1 MDLRSVEETLCQLE
15 MDNIISRIWD
25 RDPTVWAHPG
35 HDGREIVDRLG
46 WLAAADDMESR
57 VAEIQTFAREIWGA
71 GFAHVV
77 LLGMGGSSLA
87 PHVLAKTLAPK
98 DGYPRFHML
107 DSTAPAAVLQ
117 CERAIDL
124 TRTLFIVASKSGSTI
139 EMLSMFKYFWQRVGD
154 LTLNPGRAFI
164 AITDPGSGL
173 ERIARERAFRA
184 VFLNPTDIGGRYS
197 ALSLFGLVPAALAGV
212 DIARLLQSA
221 RRIASR
227 CGPAVPVRENPG
239 AVLGAFLGAMAR
251 QGRDKIALAISPMFA
266 DLGLWI
272 EQLVAESTGKQ
283 GTGILPVVFPPA
295 SELANEARR
304 LADHALIAIVP
315 GSQAATAPSHPAALV
330 RKLSDPYELG
340 GEFYC
345 WEMATAIAGHLL
357 RVNPFDQ
364 PNVAEAKRNTAD
376 MLALYERRGA
386 LEPADVLALGADT
399 DIREPAQTLRRFLA
413 DIQPGHYCALLAYL
427 PPDET
432 WDTLFAETQERLTLR
447 LQAAVTFGYGPRY
460 LHSTGQ
466 LHKGGPA
473 TGHFIILTADDAEDA
488 PIPGERYTFGTLKNA
503 QALGDKQAL
512 EAAGRPVI
520 HIHLRGDAS
529 QAATVLR
536 QAIQAAL
543 G

>member
-1 MDLRSVEETLCQLE
+1 MHAHFEETLHQLE
-15 MDNIISRIWD
+15 NDHIISRIWN
-25 RDPTVWAHPG
+25 RDPSVWAPQG

-46 WLAAADDMESR
+46 WLTVADDMEPR
-57 VAEIQTFAREIWGA
+57 VAEIQAFARDIWDA

-98 DGYPRFHML
+98 DGYPQFHML
-107 DSTAPAAVLQ
+107 DSTVPAAILQ

-124 TRTLFIVASKSGSTI
+124 ARTLFIVASKSGSTI

-154 LTLNPGRAFI
+154 LISNPGRAFI

-173 ERIARERAFRA
+173 ERIARERDFRA

-221 RRIASR
+221 RRMASR

-251 QGRDKIALAISPMFA
+251 QGRDKVALAISPVFA
-266 DLGLWI
+266 DFGLWI
-272 EQLVAESTGKQ
+272 EQLLAESTGKQ
-283 GTGILPVVFPPA
+283 GTGLLPVVLPPG
-295 SELANEARR
+295 STLADEALR
-304 LADHALIAIVP
+304 LADHVRITVAP
-315 GSQAATAPSHPAALV
+315 GGQAATAPSHPAALV
-330 RKLSDPYELG
+330 RELPDPYELG

-345 WEMATAIAGHLL
+345 WEMATAVAGHLL

-376 MLALYERRGA
+376 MLALYEQRGA
-386 LEPADVLALGADT
+386 LEPADALALGADA
-399 DIREPAQTLRRFLA
+399 DIREPAETLRRFLA
-413 DIQPGHYCALLAYL
+413 EIQPGHYCAVLAYL
-427 PPDET
+427 SPDEA
-432 WDTLFAETQERLTLR
+432 WDAFFAETQERLALR
-447 LQAAVTFGYGPRY
+447 LHAAVTFGYGPRY

-488 PIPGERYTFGTLKNA
+488 PVPDERYTFGILKNA

-529 QAATVLR
+529 QAAPALR
-536 QAIQAAL
+536 QAIRAAL
-543 G
+543 E

>member
-1 MDLRSVEETLCQLE
+1 MHMHLAETLHQLE
-15 MDNIISRIWD
+15 KGRVISRIWD
-25 RDPTVWAHPG
+25 RDPTVWARPG

-46 WLAAADDMESR
+46 WLTVADDMEPR
-57 VAEIQTFAREIWGA
+57 VAEIQAFARDVWDA
-71 GFAHVV
+71 GFAHIV

-107 DSTAPAAVLQ
+107 DSTVPAAVLQ

-124 TRTLFIVASKSGSTI
+124 ARTLFIVASKSGSTI
-139 EMLSMFKYFWQRVGD
+139 EMLSMFKYFWQRVCD
-154 LTLNPGRAFI
+154 LTSDPGRAFI

-184 VFLNPTDIGGRYS
+184 VFLNPADIGGRYS

-212 DIARLLQSA
+212 DIARLLQPA
-221 RRIASR
+221 RRMAAR
-227 CGPAVPVRENPG
+227 CSPAVPVRDNPG
-239 AVLGAFLGAMAR
+239 AVLGTFLGAMAR
-251 QGRDKIALAISPMFA
+251 QGRDKFALAISPMFA

-272 EQLVAESTGKQ
+272 EQLLAESTGKQ
-283 GTGILPVVFPPA
+283 GTGLLPVVLPPG
-295 SELANEARR
+295 SKLADEALR
-304 LADHALIAIVP
+304 LADHVRIAITP
-315 GSQAATAPSHPAALV
+315 GGEAATAPSHPAALV
-330 RKLSDPYELG
+330 RELSDAYELG

-345 WEMATAIAGHLL
+345 WEMATAVAGHLL

-376 MLALYERRGA
+376 MLALYEQRGA
-386 LEPADVLALGADT
+386 LNPTDALALSADADVGELAKA
-399 DIREPAQTLRRFLA
+399 LRRFFA
-413 DIQPGHYCALLAYL
+413 EIQTGHYCAVLAYL

-432 WDTLFAETQERLTLR
+432 WDALFAEAQNRLALR
-447 LQAAVTFGYGPRY
+447 LHAAVTFGYGPRY

-473 TGHFIILTADDAEDA
+473 TGHFILLTADDAEDV
-488 PIPGERYTFGTLKNA
+488 PIPGERYSFGILKNA

-529 QAATVLR
+529 QAASALR
-536 QAIQAAL
+536 QVIQAAL
-543 G
+543 E